1 MRLAYLNEA
10 DLLYVADNMR
20 DIDKKEVY
28 ATRWDE
34 NPATL
39 VDSILSNGRF
49 GWVAGGEDGI
59 PIAAFGAVPMWPG
72 VWQVW
77 MFATDRWPEVSVG
90 VTKFIKRIMIPSVK
104 SSDWHRAE
112 CRSIEGHDV
121 AHRWLEMLG
130 ATREGALPY
139 FGKNKDTFH
148 VYSWT

>member
-90 VTKFIKRIMIPSVK
+90 VTKFIKRIMSHP
-104 SSDWHRAE
+104 RG
-112 CRSIEGHDV
+112 R
-121 AHRWLEMLG
+121 
-130 ATREGALPY
+130 TALLRQ
-139 FGKNKDTFH
+139 K
-148 VYSWT
+148 